1 MVAMDAATI
10 KGVIDRLKARGL
22 VALEPH
28 GRDRRR
34 LVVSLSGNGE
44 ALVEALLPEA
54 LEVSEETLAPLTPR
68 ETATFLR
75 LLTKLAEG

>member
-1 MVAMDAATI
+1 M
-10 KGVIDRLKARGL
+10 IDRLKARDL
-22 VALEPH
+22 VVLEPH

-34 LVVSLSGNGE
+34 LVVSLSDDGK
-44 ALVEALLPEA
+44 ALIEALLPDA